1 MAAKI
6 IHIDSYIG
14 RWGYSKELLRYD
26 LDGTRKEGAVLRVSS
41 LGGDVFHALDMYN
54 QIASHGNVEVVFA
67 GPSASAATFLA
78 MAAKRI
84 SIVDN
89 CFLLVHKVMAGV
101 DNYGLFNEDEL
112 DELIRSLK
120 NLRSENREFDKVI
133 AHIYAKRTGR
143 THEQMIRRMK
153 AGTWM
158 SAAQALEEGFVDRI
172 VEPDQ
177 KVNYHSARF
186 VAMVSSL
193 ELPPFP
199 EQGAGNAKDGAAAG
213 DCMPSGHEQIQ
224 RQIRDQHQHQHHEN
238 MNHYPRICA
247 TLEIPSLESSG
258 EGTYLNDEQLS
269 MVESTLEDAT
279 HALVNFDTA
288 LSERDLAREANQE
301 QQERIT
307 RLTASVARAEG
318 ERDASRSE
326 LDTARTEAETSRENE
341 RVSREEFSALTALL
355 DAIDPSVAEA
365 VTAQDKTSAI
375 RALLARMPGA
385 PPAGI
390 MDKGDPDPRPDGV
403 DWALINSLPH
413 NRALDKNL

>member
-54 QIASHGNVEVVFA
+54 QIASHGNVEVIFA

-78 MAAKRI
+78 MAAKRV

-120 NLRSENREFDKVI
+120 NLRAENREFDKVV

-172 VEPDQ
+172 VEPDE
-177 KVNYHSARF
+177 KMNFRDARL

-199 EQGAGNAKDGAAAG
+199 GEDSRDEGAPEDT
-213 DCMPSGHEQIQ
+213 P
-224 RQIRDQHQHQHHEN
+224 RQNQSKENEN
-238 MNHYPRICA
+238 MTNYPRICA
-247 TLEIPSLESSG
+247 VLDVPALENAG
-258 EGTYLNDEQLS
+258 EGTYLNDEQLCR
-269 MVESTLEDAT
+269 METTLEDAT

-288 LSERDLAREANQE
+288 LSERDLAREASQE
-301 QQERIT
+301 QEERIT
-307 RLTASVARAEG
+307 QLSASLTRAEN

-326 LDTARTEAETSRENE
+326 LDAARAELEASRENE
-341 RVSREEFSALTALL
+341 RTSNEALLSLTALL
-355 DAIDPSVAEA
+355 DAIDPSVAAAATGE
-365 VTAQDKTSAI
+365 DKASAI

-413 NRALDKNL
+413 NRTLDQNL

>member
-26 LDGTRKEGAVLRVSS
+26 LDGTQKDGAVLRVSS

-78 MAAKRI
+78 MAAKRV

-172 VEPDQ
+172 IEPDQ
-177 KVNYHSARF
+177 KVNYHTARF

-199 EQGAGNAKDGAAAG
+199 REDSLDENAPEGT
-213 DCMPSGHEQIQ
+213 SL
-224 RQIRDQHQHQHHEN
+224 QHQSQENEN

-326 LDTARTEAETSRENE
+326 LDTARAEAETSRENE
-341 RVSREEFSALTALL
+341 RLSREELSALTALL

-413 NRALDKNL
+413 NRALDQNL

>member
-26 LDGTRKEGAVLRVSS
+26 LDGTQKDGAVLRVSS

-78 MAAKRI
+78 MAAKRV

-172 VEPDQ
+172 IEPDQ
-177 KVNYHSARF
+177 KVNYHTARF

-199 EQGAGNAKDGAAAG
+199 REDSLDENAPEGT
-213 DCMPSGHEQIQ
+213 SL
-224 RQIRDQHQHQHHEN
+224 QHQSQENEN

-413 NRALDKNL
+413 NRALDQNL

>member
-26 LDGTRKEGAVLRVSS
+26 LDGTQKDGAVLRVSS

-78 MAAKRI
+78 MAAKRV

-172 VEPDQ
+172 IEPDQ
-177 KVNYHSARF
+177 KVNYHTARF

-199 EQGAGNAKDGAAAG
+199 REDSLDENAPEGT
-213 DCMPSGHEQIQ
+213 SL
-224 RQIRDQHQHQHHEN
+224 QHQSQENEN

-318 ERDASRSE
+318 ERDASHSE

-341 RVSREEFSALTALL
+341 RLSREELSALTALL

-390 MDKGDPDPRPDGV
+390 MDKGDPDPRPNGV

-413 NRALDKNL
+413 NRALDQNL

>member
-26 LDGTRKEGAVLRVSS
+26 LDGTQKDGAVLRVSS

-78 MAAKRI
+78 MAAKRV

-143 THEQMIRRMK
+143 THEQMILRMK

-199 EQGAGNAKDGAAAG
+199 REDSRDENAPEGT
-213 DCMPSGHEQIQ
+213 SL
-224 RQIRDQHQHQHHEN
+224 QHQSQENEN

-326 LDTARTEAETSRENE
+326 LDTARAEAETSRENE
-341 RVSREEFSALTALL
+341 RVSREELSALTALL

-413 NRALDKNL
+413 NRALDQNL

>member
-26 LDGTRKEGAVLRVSS
+26 LEGTRKEGAVLRVSS

-54 QIASHGNVEVVFA
+54 QIASHGNVEVLFA

-78 MAAKRI
+78 MAAKRV

-101 DNYGLFNEDEL
+101 DNYGLFNEEEL

-143 THEQMIRRMK
+143 THDQMIRRMK
-153 AGTWM
+153 QGSWM

-172 VEPDQ
+172 VEPDE

-199 EQGAGNAKDGAAAG
+199 GVGTGSPDNEGAATGEGMATG
-213 DCMPSGHEQIQ
+213 LEQTQ
-224 RQIRDQHQHQHHEN
+224 QQNQQQHHDS

-247 TLEIPSLESSG
+247 TLEVLTLESSG
-258 EGTYLNDEQLS
+258 EGSYLNDEQLS
-269 MVESTLEDAT
+269 LVESTLEDAT

-288 LSERDLAREANQE
+288 LSERDLARQANQE
-301 QQERIT
+301 QQESIT
-307 RLTASVARAEG
+307 LLTASVSQAES
-318 ERDASRSE
+318 ERDVARTDLES
-326 LDTARTEAETSRENE
+326 ARTELEASRETG
-341 RVSREEFSALTALL
+341 RVAGETLATLTSLL
-355 DAIDPSVAEA
+355 DAINPSVASAATPEA
-365 VTAQDKTSAI
+365 KASAI
-375 RALLARMPGA
+375 RSLLSRMPGA
-385 PPAGI
+385 GIAGI
-390 MDKGDPDPRPDGV
+390 LDKGDPAPSPDGV
-403 DWALINSLPH
+403 NWELINSLPH
-413 NRALDKNL
+413 NLDIDKNL

>member
-26 LDGTRKEGAVLRVSS
+26 LDGTQKDGAVLRVSS

-78 MAAKRI
+78 MAAKRV

-172 VEPDQ
+172 IEPDQ

-199 EQGAGNAKDGAAAG
+199 REDSLDENAPEGT
-213 DCMPSGHEQIQ
+213 SL
-224 RQIRDQHQHQHHEN
+224 QHQSQENEN

-413 NRALDKNL
+413 NRALDQNL

>member
-26 LDGTRKEGAVLRVSS
+26 LDGTQKDGAVLRVSS

-78 MAAKRI
+78 MAAKRV

-143 THEQMIRRMK
+143 THEQMIRRMQ

-199 EQGAGNAKDGAAAG
+199 REDSRDENAPEGT
-213 DCMPSGHEQIQ
+213 SL
-224 RQIRDQHQHQHHEN
+224 QHQSQENEN

-326 LDTARTEAETSRENE
+326 LDTARAEAETSRENE
-341 RVSREEFSALTALL
+341 RVSREELSALTALL

-413 NRALDKNL
+413 NRALDQNL